1 MSLKNYASLEEK
13 FGQTSWQYEVVM
25 REDAILKPS
34 VTQVYTLLDP
44 ITLYNPIFFS
54 MNKQNKC

>member
-44 ITLYNPIFFS
+44 ITL
-54 MNKQNKC
+54 